1 MTRSPADRTTPSLVR
16 RHGPVVAVC
25 VGGALTSLDLTIVNV
40 ALPQLADDLGTG
52 LSGLQWV
59 VNAYTLAF
67 ASLILT
73 AGALSDR
80 LGDRPVFGSGVAL
93 FTIAS
98 AGCGLAPSAEVL
110 IAARTVQG
118 IGAAAILAT
127 SISLLARSYDG
138 PRRAATIGAWVTVG
152 TLAANLGPLVGGV
165 LVDGL
170 GWRGIFLVNVPIGL
184 VLLLA
189 LPVLVPGGTGHP
201 APGRDRRPDVGGV
214 VLAVAGLFA
223 LNFAVLGGSERGW
236 RDPAVLGA
244 SVVAVLA
251 LVGFVLLQR
260 ARGERAMFDL
270 RLFRI
275 PSFSAAIVL
284 SLLTRMASFGALP
297 FFVLWMQG
305 PLGLS
310 ATATGLCL
318 LALSL
323 PVLVLASLSGRLQRV
338 LSARVLIA
346 SGNLAAAAGA
356 LALLL
361 GIGPD
366 SGWAAALP
374 GFALIGAGAGLVFPS
389 LMGIAVWVVTPDRA
403 GMASGMANTFFP
415 LGTAV
420 GVAIFGVASTAAVG
434 AHDLDGPTRAA
445 ALAGDLAGLIPDQA
459 TAAREAVTAGLDV
472 IATSMAALCAL
483 GMLVAL
489 TMVRDSDRISSH

>member
-1 MTRSPADRTTPSLVR
+1 MTQSPAGLIQ

-25 VGGALTSLDLTIVNV
+25 VGGALTALDLTIVNV
-40 ALPQLADDLGTG
+40 ALPQLGDDLGSG

-93 FTIAS
+93 FTFAS
-98 AGCGLAPSAEVL
+98 AGCGVAPSAEAL
-110 IAARTVQG
+110 IAARAVQG

-127 SISLLARSYDG
+127 SISLLARSYEG
-138 PRRAATIGAWVTVG
+138 PRRAATIGAWVMVG

-184 VLLLA
+184 ALLLT
-189 LPVLVPGGTGHP
+189 LRVLVPGAAEPGRTDGA
-201 APGRDRRPDVGGV
+201 APGRDRRPDIGGV
-214 VLAVAGLFA
+214 ALAVTGLFA
-223 LNFAVLGGSERGW
+223 LNFAVLSGSERGW

-244 SVVAVLA
+244 AGVAVLGLA
-251 LVGFVLLQR
+251 GFVLLQR

-275 PSFSAAIVL
+275 PSFSAAILL

-305 PLGLS
+305 SLGLS

-323 PVLVLASLSGRLQRV
+323 PVLVLASLSGPLQRV
-338 LSARVLIA
+338 LSARILIA

-356 LALLL
+356 LALLV

-374 GFALIGAGAGLVFPS
+374 GFALIGAGAGLAFPS
-389 LMGIAVWVVTPDRA
+389 LMGIAVGVVTPDRA

-420 GVAIFGVASTAAVG
+420 GVAVFGVVSTAA
-434 AHDLDGPTRAA
+434 
-445 ALAGDLAGLIPDQA
+445 PDA
-459 TAAREAVTAGLDV
+459 EDAVVAGLDA
-472 IATSMAALCAL
+472 ISASMAALCAL
-483 GMLVAL
+483 GVLVAL
-489 TMVRDSDRISSH
+489 TLIRDSDRAR